1 MWLHLQ
7 YLPPVFCEA
16 IGILKPCTVTL
27 KTSTSSTRTWQAR
40 VAPYQGTSHH
50 VSWLGWTQFCRE
62 NRIKV
67 GDVCTIK
74 ISKTT
79 LWHVIINSPEWW
91 MGSVASMHW
100 VRCSYHGSSSVEREQ
115 HNHWTNLCYR
125 RTCSSSNSSTC
136 FWAEASRCLIS
147 FPCHFSSNFVW
158 KLKIYQSK
166 LSGFQTAGK
175 YTCIAPIKLPIL

>member
-27 KTSTSSTRTWQAR
+27 KTSTSSTRSWQAR
-40 VAPYQGTSHH
+40 VTPYEGSSHH
-50 VSWLGWTQFCRE
+50 VSGLGWTQFCRE

-91 MGSVASMHW
+91 MGSVASMGW
-100 VRCSYHGSSSVEREQ
+100 VRCSYHGSSSVTCHTLSKFLAWTLQCPCIIWDDLFNRIELAELDRMVTER
-115 HNHWTNLCYR
+115 NNAW
-125 RTCSSSNSSTC
+125 
-136 FWAEASRCLIS
+136 
-147 FPCHFSSNFVW
+147 
-158 KLKIYQSK
+158 
-166 LSGFQTAGK
+166 
-175 YTCIAPIKLPIL
+175 